1 MRISVPSGFDFT
13 LSNKKLTAIRTF
25 VGVITTVLTLSA
37 CSIGKPVMK
46 STAQVHAELEP
57 GYHIFK
63 PKGDP
68 PYPTIMM
75 LHGASDTAWFAVYE
89 GWAKDFQSEGYAVVA
104 VDSYHSRGIG
114 GRNLRSGTL
123 LPGERAA
130 DILVTL
136 DWMKRQSWI
145 KQDAIA
151 AVGWSHGGG
160 TILDGLVL
168 NPPKRRPTGLI
179 DLPESTMMD
188 LKAVVLFYPGCL
200 DKVMGIELMKVIEND
215 WEETPPMLAFLPR
228 HDEVANMK
236 LCARIL
242 DRHLA
247 KGHPITYNWVNGG
260 HSFDQATDDY
270 GQPFS
275 TSDAKL
281 KKQTWDQMF
290 EFLDKQLKK
299 N

>member
-1 MRISVPSGFDFT
+1 MRISVTSGFNFT
-13 LSNKKLTAIRTF
+13 LSKKQLTAIRTF

-37 CSIGKPVMK
+37 CSVGKPVMK
-46 STAQVHAELEP
+46 STAQILAELEP

-75 LHGASDTAWFAVYE
+75 LHGASDFAWFNVYE
-89 GWAKDFQSEGYAVVA
+89 DWAKEFQSEGYAVVA
-104 VDSYHSRGIG
+104 VDSYNSRGID
-114 GRNLRSGTL
+114 GRSLRGGTL

-136 DWMKRQSWI
+136 DWMKKQPWIRQG
-145 KQDAIA
+145 AIA

-168 NPPKRRPTGLI
+168 NPPLKRPTGLTN
-179 DLPESTMMD
+179 LPQSNMMD
-188 LKAVVLFYPGCL
+188 LKALVLFYPGCL
-200 DKVMGIELMKVIEND
+200 DKVMGFELMKVIEND
-215 WEETPPMLAFLPR
+215 WDDTPPMLAFLPQ
-228 HDEVANMK
+228 HDTVANMK
-236 LCARIL
+236 LCAKIL

-247 KGHPITYNWVNGG
+247 KNHPITYHWVDGG

-270 GQPFS
+270 GQPFMS
-275 TSDAKL
+275 SDAGL
-281 KKQTWDQMF
+281 KKQTWAQMF
-290 EFLDKQLKK
+290 EFLGKQLK
-299 N
+299 